1 MEKIVKYKA
10 WDGEMFDTEDEC
22 IMYELKLGK
31 GLYMFDSDAQRT
43 NDVRNATI
51 VYIPKKATNG
61 HLAFYKLSQEHNM
74 LSTGIADSEEDAHDK
89 DAWVADALYV
99 WDEWD
104 ETYKIVDSDFM
115 DLVVKAIAL
124 RKNITEKEGA

>member
-10 WDGEMFDTEDEC
+10 WDGEMFDTEDDC
-22 IMYELKLGK
+22 IMYEIKLGK

-51 VYIPKKATNG
+51 VYITKDATNG
-61 HLAFYKLSQEHNM
+61 HLAFYKLSQAHNM
-74 LSTGIADSEEDAHDK
+74 LSTGIADDEDDAHDK
-89 DAWVADALYV
+89 DAWVTDALYI

-104 ETYKIVDSDFM
+104 ETYKIIDSDFM

-124 RKNITEKEGA
+124 RKDITEKEGA